1 MRHDPAAPAIS
12 SSSSSSSA
20 SLRLHNASP
29 SADRL
34 MLMLLLLLVVPLRSV
49 TVNPGRFGR
58 LLPPLHPLSHQ
69 HHQHH
74 HHHQHHPPRFFF
86 FFFFL
91 VGCEFRSFKKEK
103 NQASQRLKRGDPAAQ
118 VSREA
123 VLPLLLPPV
132 SRLGGV
138 GWGGLC
144 GSVGGLPSPL
154 LLLPLLPPSVRCE
167 SD

>member
-103 NQASQRLKRGDPAAQ
+103 KSGFTKTEKRGSSSTGVPRGCAPPPPATGFS
-118 VSREA
+118 VGW
-123 VLPLLLPPV
+123 
-132 SRLGGV
+132 GGV
-138 GWGGLC
+138 GWVVWLC
-144 GSVGGLPSPL
+144 GGITVSA
-154 LLLPLLPPSVRCE
+154 PPAASAAAVCALRK
-167 SD
+167 